1 MLERRL
7 FLQIICHIKVLVV
20 STVLFTSLRLLNFD
34 TQRMYITLQLC
45 TYILLYLLYYIYII
59 NIIYIPFFPQNFQ
72 ARRFDPTLHRAYS
85 QLSINDSEKIY
96 LSLIM
101 QFTKYWSALCPKRQ
115 LQTLNMLSAV
125 SAVLSLRHT
134 VKQWEH
140 NIY

>member
-125 SAVLSLRHT
+125 RAVLSLRHIL
-134 VKQWEH
+134 KQWEH

>member
-85 QLSINDSEKIY
+85 QLSINDSEIKI
-96 LSLIM
+96 LSLINNAIS
-101 QFTKYWSALCPKRQ
+101 QNIDQ
-115 LQTLNMLSAV
+115 LSVPNV
-125 SAVLSLRHT
+125 SYKPLTCSVP
-134 VKQWEH
+134 
-140 NIY
+140 